1 MSTAKLPD
9 APVCSP
15 GYSTGMNLKDILDR
29 VEARLSALGL
39 SADGASKRAGKP
51 DAIRNMR
58 RAVKT
63 GRGGPTAETVAALA
77 PVLETTAA
85 WLIEG
90 AADDLRS
97 EDVAAS
103 LASPRPAVRTVPVK
117 GYVGA
122 GAEAHFYAISNEDFE
137 EVEAP
142 PGATDRTIAVEIRGK
157 SFGPLM
163 DTWLVFYDDIRSP
176 VTDDLIGRVCVVGL
190 SDDRILIKK
199 IVRNRDGGF
208 DLLSNSHEEPIR
220 DVSIEWAAKVTDMRP
235 R

>member
-1 MSTAKLPD
+1 
-9 APVCSP
+9 
-15 GYSTGMNLKDILDR
+15 MNLKDVLAR
-29 VEARLSALGL
+29 VEARLAATGLTADSA
-39 SADGASKRAGKP
+39 SNRAKRP

-58 RAVKT
+58 RAVRSGK
-63 GRGGPTAETVAALA
+63 GGPTAETIAALA
-77 PVLETTAA
+77 PVLGTTAA

-90 AADDLRS
+90 VTDDVRS
-97 EDVAAS
+97 EDVAAA
-103 LASPRPAVRTVPVK
+103 LAAPRPAAKMVPVK

-122 GAEAHFYAISNEDFE
+122 GSEAHFYAISNEDFE

-199 IVRNRDGGF
+199 IVSNRDGGF
-208 DLLSNSHEEPIR
+208 DLLSNSHEEPIL
-220 DVSIEWAAKVTDMRP
+220 DADIEWAAKVTDMRP